1 MPAVA
6 EVVTFPDVQAL
17 VVAFLKAQFAAL
29 GESAKVAGRVPSPA
43 VPARFV
49 RVDVGSANERNRV
62 VAEPLLI
69 LQAYAKSEPEAY
81 ALCESARA
89 LVRVM
94 HEHDD
99 DRVAGCV
106 ASSLPVPFPD
116 PDSSMS
122 RYQCTVQL
130 LVCP

>member
-1 MPAVA
+1 MA

-17 VVAFLKAQFAAL
+17 VVAFLKAQFAAV
-29 GESAKVAGRVPSPA
+29 GESAKAAGRVPSPI
-43 VPARFV
+43 PARFV
-49 RVDVGSANERNRV
+49 RVDVGSANERNRI

-81 ALCESARA
+81 ALCERARA
-89 LVRVM
+89 LVRSM
-94 HEHDD
+94 PEHDD

-116 PDSSMS
+116 PDSSMA

>member
-17 VVAFLKAQFAAL
+17 VVAFLKAQFAAV
-29 GESAKVAGRVPSPA
+29 GESARAASKVPSPI
-43 VPARFV
+43 PARFV
-49 RVDVGSANERNRV
+49 RVDVGSANERNRI

-81 ALCESARA
+81 ALCERARA

-106 ASSLPVPFPD
+106 SSSLPVPFPD
-116 PDSSMS
+116 PDSSMA

>member
-1 MPAVA
+1 MA

-17 VVAFLKAQFAAL
+17 VVGFLKAQFAAL

-81 ALCESARA
+81 ALCERARA
-89 LVRVM
+89 LVRSM
-94 HEHDD
+94 PEHDD
-99 DRVAGCV
+99 DRVAGCGG
-106 ASSLPVPFPD
+106 SSLPVPFPN
-116 PDSSMS
+116 PDSSMA